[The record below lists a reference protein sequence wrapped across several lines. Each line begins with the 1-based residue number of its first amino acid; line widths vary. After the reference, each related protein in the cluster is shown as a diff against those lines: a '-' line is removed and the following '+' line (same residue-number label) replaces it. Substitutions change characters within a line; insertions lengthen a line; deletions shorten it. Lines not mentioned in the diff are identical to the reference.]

1 MGRWSGAGAGGG
13 AASPGLSAG
22 AGGGAAS
29 PGLGA
34 GAGGGAASP
43 GLGAGAG
50 GGAASPGLGGDIETR
65 MTNVENRLE
74 SMETKLN
81 TLLHNS
87 VSQTK
92 PDRPQFDMSIKN
104 KKYTTKNKANEE
116 QGKEYTTRKHL
127 D

>member
-1 MGRWSGAGAGGG
+1 MG
-13 AASPGLSAG
+13 
-22 AGGGAAS
+22 
-29 PGLGA
+29 
-34 GAGGGAASP
+34 
-43 GLGAGAG
+43 
-50 GGAASPGLGGDIETR
+50 ETR

-127 D
+127 DTKEIKEENSKEDRQLLRGREDPRKRKRRKKRKKRKNSEGD